1 MNNDII
7 FFKEVIF
14 LDLNKKVA
22 FVTGASIGLGK
33 GLIEELSKNGCNV
46 IIGYNKSKEKA
57 EWLKKNIEEKY
68 NVKVEMDITKE
79 PIPPIIND
87 KYLVDTTLECGSKIW
102 NKNCRLVDKH
112 FLSGDSA
119 AYYFDYAKGV
129 FIVFTAEIEKETNYP
144 IHNGKFNMNE
154 SRYYDVVKTL
164 YSLIEKIK

>member
-1 MNNDII
+1 MHD
-7 FFKEVIF
+7 FKTVIGGYMISSGAQ
-14 LDLNKKVA
+14 LLRLCKEKNKKISEIA
-22 FVTGASIGLGK
+22 LEFQL
-33 GLIEELSKNGCNV
+33 E
-46 IIGYNKSKEKA
+46 
-57 EWLKKNIEEKY
+57 
-68 NVKVEMDITKE
+68 EMDITKE

-119 AYYFDYAKGV
+119 AYYFNYAKGV

-144 IHNGKFNMNE
+144 IHNGKFNMDE

>member
-7 FFKEVIF
+7 FFKEVVF

-68 NVKVEMDITKE
+68 NVKALSVKCDVTDENSIKNTITYIVDNFGKIDIV
-79 PIPPIIND
+79 INNAAYAQD
-87 KYLVDTTLECGSKIW
+87 NYIYD
-102 NKNCRLVDKH
+102 KNCLYFH
-112 FLSGDSA
+112 I
-119 AYYFDYAKGV
+119 YY
-129 FIVFTAEIEKETNYP
+129 
-144 IHNGKFNMNE
+144 KF
-154 SRYYDVVKTL
+154 
-164 YSLIEKIK
+164 